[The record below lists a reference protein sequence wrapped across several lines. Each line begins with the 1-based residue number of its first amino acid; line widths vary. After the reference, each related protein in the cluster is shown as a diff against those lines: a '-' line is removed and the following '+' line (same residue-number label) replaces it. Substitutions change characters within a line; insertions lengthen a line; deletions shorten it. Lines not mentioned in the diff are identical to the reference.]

1 MEYNNCILTKKS
13 KKNRTNTLNNIRL
26 LTTSSINDNYENMI
40 QYEGFTIVQFN
51 LFFKNLN
58 GILNDFYGN
67 EKKAKEITYNL
78 LYGISGILKLI
89 FKDIGN
95 KDCIL
100 KDKKEKIINYTYDYI
115 EFQLNGNHL
124 HSPNLF
130 KNI

>member
-1 MEYNNCILTKKS
+1 MEYNNCILTKNKQQI
-13 KKNRTNTLNNIRL
+13 KILNKIKL
-26 LTTSSINDNYENMI
+26 LTISSINDNYENMV

-78 LYGISGILKLI
+78 LYGISGIIRLI
-89 FKDIGN
+89 FKDIGD
-95 KDCIL
+95 KDGIL
-100 KDKKEKIINYTYDYI
+100 KDKKEKIISYTYDFI
-115 EFQLNGNHL
+115 EFQLNGDHL

-130 KNI
+130 RNI